1 MGFLLP
7 IKQVFALAFSVLSN
21 AAIWVVEGRFL
32 LFPEQVCNV
41 VHLVF
46 VRYPIHTLIGAA
58 AVQSAQMANVR
69 THFDVVEVGQLN
81 IGRQRGAP
89 CVPANL
95 QFGVVFPQI
104 GSQAVDGFGFGI
116 AAHKAD
122 TRNALAVFSQHLF
135 YCLGCKRVANIFPK
149 KGAVAARA
157 AARAVGKVDSQRNL
171 VGKLLEND
179 VGVYEFKHRKKL

>member
-7 IKQVFALAFSVLSN
+7 IKQFFALAFSVLFN
-21 AAIWVVEGRFL
+21 AAMWVAEGRFL

-81 IGRQRGAP
+81 VGRQCGAP

-95 QFGVVFPQI
+95 QFGVVLPQI
-104 GSQAVDGFGFGI
+104 GSKAVDGFGFGI
-116 AAHKAD
+116 ATHKAD
-122 TRNALAVFSQHLF
+122 TRNALAVFSQHLL